1 MLQNNLIVQENLLL
15 TMHITRHFDFQL
27 KFPISLDFSRN
38 WCPDCC
44 VDVLG
49 YLWCIHCF
57 GLVFNFWWFWITL
70 VCLKVSFS
78 RKSCIIVIVIII
90 VLKKYYTFSDVI
102 VVLLFNSVLGI
113 ICVTNY
119 VFVNNFYCCITWIY
133 LSSQFVFFLSKYP
146 KWIK

>member
-90 VLKKYYTFSDVI
+90 VLTNIRLFLMLLSCCSLILFWGLY
-102 VVLLFNSVLGI
+102 VLPI
-113 ICVTNY
+113 M
-119 VFVNNFYCCITWIY
+119 FVNNFYCCITWIY
-133 LSSQFVFFLSKYP
+133 LSSQFVFFCLN
-146 KWIK
+146 ILNE